1 MDGRG
6 TGVPKVIEAEAD
18 AISCFGEKKKSS
30 HLSEVKLFKVT
41 RVEKDVHMEN
51 T

>member
-6 TGVPKVIEAEAD
+6 TGVPKVTEAEAD
-18 AISCFGEKKKSS
+18 AISCFGVEKSS
-30 HLSEVKLFKVT
+30 HLAEVKPFKVT